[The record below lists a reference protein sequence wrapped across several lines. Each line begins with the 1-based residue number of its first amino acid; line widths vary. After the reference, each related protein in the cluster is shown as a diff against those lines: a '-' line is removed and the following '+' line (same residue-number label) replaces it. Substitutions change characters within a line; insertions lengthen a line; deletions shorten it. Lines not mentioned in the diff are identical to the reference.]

1 MSERGSASVRRTLLA
16 LRRQKK
22 NPTTRFYFLP
32 ERVRLHPSARAVK
45 VIESDSKTGGGGIV
59 GFLLPKGSEI
69 DGNPDRFGIVSD
81 F

>member
-1 MSERGSASVRRTLLA
+1 MREGARACGEHYWLSAA
-16 LRRQKK
+16 KK
-22 NPTTRFYFLP
+22 TPPTTRFYFLP

-45 VIESDSKTGGGGIV
+45 VIESDSKTGGGGVV